1 MHKAIAIVRKEVNDF
16 NRKSEKAA
24 LEEFANGPTPERV
37 AAAQTVTYY
46 ILKNL
51 KRVQEGT
58 LPEPLDPFCR
68 EELARILNSRAYVEY
83 PGKCVFEEEC
93 VPDEGEE
100 VKDKVKFVRS
110 KVHYVTFTAKPKE
123 FNDWTLLQ
131 RVLYRY
137 LYQAAIF
144 AKTICVPAAK
154 LYLRAALMVEAVKE
168 SKDDIM
174 YVPPRE
180 LSEADARLVV
190 NLDRA
195 ATERLTLEEKFA
207 ALPDFKPAPEVGAA
221 TKPKAKAKGKTGG
234 KRSKAK

>member
-24 LEEFANGPTPERV
+24 LEEFAKGPIPERV
-37 AAAQTVTYY
+37 SAAQTVTYY

-51 KRVQEGT
+51 KRVQEGAV
-58 LPEPLDPFCR
+58 PEPLDPFCR
-68 EELARILNSRAYVEY
+68 EELVRILNSRAYVEY
-83 PGKCVFEEEC
+83 PGKYLLEEDC
-93 VPDEGEE
+93 VPEEGEE

-110 KVHYVTFTAKPKE
+110 KVHNVAFTAKPKE
-123 FNDWTLLQ
+123 FNGWTLLQ

-144 AKTICVPAAK
+144 AKTLSIPAAK
-154 LYLRAALMVEAVKE
+154 LYLRAAIMVEAVKE
-168 SKDDIM
+168 HEDDIM

-180 LSEADARLVV
+180 LTEADARLVA
-190 NLDRA
+190 NLDRI
-195 ATERLTLEEKFA
+195 ATERLALEERFA
-207 ALPDFKPAPEVGAA
+207 TLPDFKPAPEVGAA
-221 TKPKAKAKGKTGG
+221 KEPAAKGKGKTGG

>member
-1 MHKAIAIVRKEVNDF
+1 MHKAIAKVKKEVNDF
-16 NRKSEKAA
+16 NKKSEKAA
-24 LEEFANGPTPERV
+24 LEEFAKGPVPERI
-37 AAAQTVTYY
+37 ASAQTVTYY

-51 KRVQEGT
+51 KCVQEGT

-68 EELARILNSRAYVEY
+68 EELVRILNSRAYVEY
-83 PGKCVFEEEC
+83 PGKCFFEEEC
-93 VPDEGEE
+93 VPEEGEV
-100 VKDKVKFVRS
+100 VKDKVKFVQS

-123 FNDWTLLQ
+123 FGDWTLLQ

-144 AKTICVPAAK
+144 AKTISIPAAR

-168 SKDDIM
+168 NTDDLM

-180 LSEADARLVV
+180 LTEADARLVV

-195 ATERLTLEEKFA
+195 ATERLALEKRFA

-221 TKPKAKAKGKTGG
+221 TEPEA
-234 KRSKAK
+234 R